1 MASPVIVTNE
11 LNPSTIPTN
20 GSTTW
25 RTVAQD
31 PDARTATLSRPVTD
45 TQGNTILVEA
55 TMILQDPLTYGPPT
69 CDDPGVSL
77 VVDSSDPTI
86 VHVTASPLA

>member
-1 MASPVIVTNE
+1 MASPVIIIND

-31 PDARTATLSRPVTD
+31 ADARTATLRRPVTD
-45 TQGNTILVEA
+45 SDGNTVLSEA
-55 TMILQDPLTYGPPT
+55 MLILQDPLTYGPPT
-69 CDDPGVSL
+69 CDDPGISL

-86 VHVTASPLA
+86 VHVTASPLG